1 MLDSGRY
8 VHGPEHAAFEKELA
22 AFLGVAHCAGVAS
35 GTDALELALA
45 ALGCTPGD
53 EVITA
58 ANAGGY
64 TTAAAR
70 KLGCVVRYADVDSA
84 TLGLS
89 RETVEAALTDATR
102 AVVAT
107 HLYGQMC
114 DVEGIVELCRS
125 RSIAVIE
132 DCAQAAGARRGGRR
146 AGTFADAAAFSF
158 YPTKNLAA
166 IGDGGAVVTGDPG
179 VDERVRALRQY
190 GWSEKYRAEVAGGW
204 NSRLDELQAAV
215 LRLGLPR
222 LDERNERRRE
232 IVSRYAEALPA
243 DAGRLVRSDGEDFV
257 AHLAVIVAEDRDRLT
272 EALGTAGIAT
282 DVHYPVADY
291 DQPAWRTD
299 VRLPVTD
306 HAVAHV
312 LTVPCFPELT
322 DEEVTA
328 VCGALR
334 EL

>member
-1 MLDSGRY
+1 VLDSGRY
-8 VHGPEHAAFEKELA
+8 IHGPEHAAFEEELA

-45 ALGCTPGD
+45 AVGCAPGD
-53 EVITA
+53 EVLTA

-64 TTAAAR
+64 TTAASR
-70 KLGCVVRYADVDSA
+70 KLGCAVRYADVDPV

-89 RETVEAALTDATR
+89 QATVEEALTSATR

-114 DVEGIVELCRS
+114 DVEGIVELCRE
-125 RSIAVIE
+125 REIAVVE
-132 DCAQAAGARRGGRR
+132 DCAQAAGARRGGQR
-146 AGTFADAAAFSF
+146 AGSFGDVAALSF

-166 IGDGGAVVTGDPG
+166 IGDGGAVATNDRAI
-179 VDERVRALRQY
+179 DERVRALRQY
-190 GWSEKYRAEVAGGW
+190 GWSKKYSAELPGGW
-204 NSRLDELQAAV
+204 NSRLDELQAAF
-215 LRLGLPR
+215 LRLGLTR

-232 IVSRYAEALPA
+232 LVGMYADALPA
-243 DAGRLVRSDGEDFV
+243 QAGRFVRSDGEDFV
-257 AHLAVIVAEDRDRLT
+257 AHLAVIVAEDRDTLRAKLD
-272 EALGTAGIAT
+272 AAGVGT

-291 DQPAWRTD
+291 DQAAWRTD
-299 VRLPVTD
+299 VHLPATG

-312 LTVPCFPELT
+312 VTVPCFPELT
-322 DEEVTA
+322 DAEVD
-328 VCGALR
+328 VICGALS